1 MKKTYL
7 IAFILISTI
16 VSSQN
21 ISEINSDIKLADS
34 LNYKTEIRIYQN
46 LGITNYSSLFR
57 MYKDEKDWIVEFYK
71 HYAKVEGI
79 TELKIEKQTLKS
91 KNDMQF
97 VLLNLIRSNILNLPS
112 LEEIRWKL
120 IKRGNVELKKTKER
134 GEIIEEYDLE
144 NNKMLIMD
152 GESFK
157 IQVNCWNKKNEFKFS
172 NPNIYLKEFPEVD
185 ELIFMS
191 EILNIVRDEFGIW
204 KE

>member
-16 VSSQN
+16 VFSQN
-21 ISEINSDIKLADS
+21 ISEINSDIKLVDS

-46 LGITNYSSLFR
+46 LGITNYSSLLR

-97 VLLNLIRSNILNLPS
+97 VLLHLIRSNILNLPS

-120 IKRGNVELKKTKER
+120 IKRGNVELKK
-134 GEIIEEYDLE
+134 
-144 NNKMLIMD
+144 N
-152 GESFK
+152 
-157 IQVNCWNKKNEFKFS
+157 
-172 NPNIYLKEFPEVD
+172 
-185 ELIFMS
+185 
-191 EILNIVRDEFGIW
+191 
-204 KE
+204 

>member
-1 MKKTYL
+1 
-7 IAFILISTI
+7 
-16 VSSQN
+16 
-21 ISEINSDIKLADS
+21 
-34 LNYKTEIRIYQN
+34 
-46 LGITNYSSLFR
+46 

-91 KNDMQF
+91 ENDMQF

-134 GEIIEEYDLE
+134 GKIIEEYDLE
-144 NNKMLIMD
+144 NSKMWIMD

-157 IQVNCWNKKNEFKFS
+157 IQVNCWNKKNEFEQISSISEFLLSCYSIKDML
-172 NPNIYLKEFPEVD
+172 NKRKANYTYLSKHLFTNS
-185 ELIFMS
+185 LS
-191 EILNIVRDEFGIW
+191 
-204 KE
+204 